1 MVHFHVYNEH
11 CGCVIVSHCAV
22 NVSAPLGLPGTL
34 RHHTWWAQQFGF
46 GAGLVLSRLSHPFPS
61 PFFPFSLFPVCRLVR
76 CSELANSAVGVV
88 LVARM
93 TLLLMG
99 SCQTPPAYGEANDL
113 LDGWAAMDISAP
125 RVSGVEWRLRR
136 AQCRPVRV
144 HGTPD
149 RDGI

>member
-1 MVHFHVYNEH
+1 MIF
-11 CGCVIVSHCAV
+11 CGYVMISLRSECFCPTGAAWDVA
-22 NVSAPLGLPGTL
+22 APH
-34 RHHTWWAQQFGF
+34 RV
-46 GAGLVLSRLSHPFPS
+46 GATIWFRSGLVLSRLSHPFPS
-61 PFFPFSLFPVCRLVR
+61 PFSPFSLFPVCRLVR

>member
-1 MVHFHVYNEH
+1 M
-11 CGCVIVSHCAV
+11 

-34 RHHTWWAQQFGF
+34 RHHTGWAQQFGF

-61 PFFPFSLFPVCRLVR
+61 PFSPFSLFPVCRLVR

-99 SCQTPPAYGEANDL
+99 SCQNPPAYGEANDL

>member
-1 MVHFHVYNEH
+1 MSY
-11 CGCVIVSHCAV
+11 
-22 NVSAPLGLPGTL
+22 
-34 RHHTWWAQQFGF
+34 
-46 GAGLVLSRLSHPFPS
+46 
-61 PFFPFSLFPVCRLVR
+61 
-76 CSELANSAVGVV
+76 SELANSAVGVV
-88 LVARM
+88 LAARM

-99 SCQTPPAYGEANDL
+99 SYQTPPAYGEANDL

-144 HGTPD
+144 HGTLD

>member
-1 MVHFHVYNEH
+1 MFLPHWGCLGR
-11 CGCVIVSHCAV
+11 CGTTPGGRNNLVSE
-22 NVSAPLGLPGTL
+22 
-34 RHHTWWAQQFGF
+34 
-46 GAGLVLSRLSHPFPS
+46 LVWFYLVFPTPFLLPFP
-61 PFFPFSLFPVCRLVR
+61 PFSLFPVCRLVR